1 MFETLKKSKQL
12 SMIVLDRLGDYMA
25 LLRIEMKMQGREI
38 GTQVAGYAVAAL
50 CALFMLLFVGVAII
64 VSFWDTDYRALAAWV
79 VVALYGIGAWAGVS
93 LARRHSGT
101 VAGLSTLRDEIRRDA
116 ALVRE
121 SL

>member
-12 SMIVLDRLGDYMA
+12 SMIALDRLGDYMA

-38 GTQVAGYAVAAL
+38 GTQVAGYAAAAL
-50 CALFMLLFVGVAII
+50 CALFLLLFLGIAII
-64 VSFWDTDYRALAAWV
+64 VSFWDSDYRVLAAWA
-79 VVALYGIGAWAGVS
+79 VVALYAAGVWAGVS

-101 VAGLSTLRDEIRRDA
+101 VAGLGTLRDEIRRDA